1 MKYYLIVGEA
11 SGDLHA
17 SRLMHSLKN
26 IDEFAEFRFFGGDL
40 MAAEGGTRV
49 KHYKELAY
57 MGFVP
62 VLLHLRTIFA
72 NMKKCKEDIVKWRP
86 DVVILVDY
94 PGFNLNIAKF
104 LKKKTNIPAYYY
116 ISPKIWASKEWRIR
130 SIKRDIAELFSILPF
145 EVPFF
150 EKKHRYPIHYVGN
163 PTAEEVNGF
172 RASYQ
177 QTTLEFCEEN
187 NLDKHRPI
195 IALLAG
201 SRLQEIKD
209 NLPAMI
215 EVAERFED
223 YQMVLA
229 GAPSIEDAYYEKFL
243 KGTPVKM
250 VRNKT
255 YPLLT
260 HATAALVTSG
270 TATLETALF
279 EVPQVVCYETPLP
292 RLVRFAFKHVMSC
305 KYISLVNLIADKEV
319 VQEMFA
325 DRFKVDAIADQL
337 YQILPGKEG
346 RERML
351 AEYREVRERLGNQVA
366 PDEAA
371 AIMYDLLVKRREM
384 LLKLA
389 RERAEAEAKAAAEA
403 AERARLKALSEAE
416 AAKKKAELEAETARI
431 KAEQE
436 AEISR
441 RRAEQEAEM
450 ARRRAEE
457 ARRLAEEEAER
468 ARQAEEQLNQSQ
480 QEELK

>member
-1 MKYYLIVGEA
+1 M
-11 SGDLHA
+11 
-17 SRLMHSLKN
+17 RSLKKV
-26 IDEFAEFRFFGGDL
+26 DEFAEFRFFGGDL

-62 VLLHLRTIFA
+62 VLLHLGTIFS
-72 NMKKCKEDIVKWRP
+72 NMKMCKDDIVKWKP

-116 ISPKIWASKEWRIR
+116 ISPKIWAWKEWRIR
-130 SIKRDIAELFSILPF
+130 SIRRDIAEMFSILPF
-145 EVPFF
+145 EVPFY
-150 EKKHRYPIHYVGN
+150 EKKHHYPIHYVGN
-163 PTAEEVNGF
+163 PTAQEVNEF
-172 RASYQ
+172 RAGYQ
-177 QTTLEFCEEN
+177 QPFEEFCTEN
-187 NLDKHRPI
+187 QLDIHRPI
-195 IALLAG
+195 LALLAG

-223 YQMVLA
+223 FQMVLA
-229 GAPSIEDAYYEKFL
+229 GAPSIEDKYYEQFV

-255 YPLLT
+255 YQLLS
-260 HATAALVTSG
+260 HSTAALVTSG

-279 EVPQVVCYETPLP
+279 NVPQVVCYETPLP
-292 RLVRFAFKHVMSC
+292 RLVRFAFNHIMSC

-337 YQILPGKEG
+337 YQLLPGKEG

-351 AEYREVRERLGNQVA
+351 AEYQVVRERLGNQMA

-371 AIMYDLLVKRREM
+371 TIMHGLLVKRRER
-384 LLKLA
+384 LLRLA
-389 RERAEAEAKAAAEA
+389 KERAEAEAAAEA
-403 AERARLKALSEAE
+403 AR
-416 AAKKKAELEAETARI
+416 KKAEEA
-431 KAEQE
+431 K
-436 AEISR
+436 
-441 RRAEQEAEM
+441 
-450 ARRRAEE
+450 
-457 ARRLAEEEAER
+457 RLAEEEAKR
-468 ARQAEEQLNQSQ
+468 AKQAAEQLSQ
-480 QEELK
+480 TQKEEME

>member
-17 SRLMHSLKN
+17 SRLMRSLKKV
-26 IDEFAEFRFFGGDL
+26 DEFAEFRFFGGDL

-49 KHYKELAY
+49 KHYKDLAY

-62 VLLHLRTIFA
+62 VLLHLGTIFS
-72 NMKKCKEDIVKWRP
+72 NMKMCKDDIVKWKP

-116 ISPKIWASKEWRIR
+116 ISPKIWAWKEWRIR
-130 SIKRDIAELFSILPF
+130 SIRRDIAEMFSILPF
-145 EVPFF
+145 EVPFY
-150 EKKHRYPIHYVGN
+150 EKKHHYPIHYVGN
-163 PTAEEVNGF
+163 PTAQEVNEF
-172 RASYQ
+172 RVGYQ
-177 QTTLEFCEEN
+177 QPFEEFCTEN
-187 NLDKHRPI
+187 QLDIHRPI
-195 IALLAG
+195 LALLAG

-223 YQMVLA
+223 FQMVLA
-229 GAPSIEDAYYEKFL
+229 GAPSIEDKYYEQFV

-255 YPLLT
+255 YQLLS
-260 HATAALVTSG
+260 HSTAALVTSG

-279 EVPQVVCYETPLP
+279 NVPQVVCYETPLP
-292 RLVRFAFKHVMSC
+292 RLVRFAFNHIMSC

-337 YQILPGKEG
+337 YQLLPGKEG

-351 AEYREVRERLGNQVA
+351 AEYQVVRERLGNQMA

-371 AIMYDLLVKRREM
+371 TIMHGLLVKRRER
-384 LLKLA
+384 LLRLA
-389 RERAEAEAKAAAEA
+389 KERAEAEAAAEA
-403 AERARLKALSEAE
+403 AR
-416 AAKKKAELEAETARI
+416 KKAEEA
-431 KAEQE
+431 K
-436 AEISR
+436 
-441 RRAEQEAEM
+441 
-450 ARRRAEE
+450 
-457 ARRLAEEEAER
+457 RLAEEEAKR
-468 ARQAEEQLNQSQ
+468 AKQAAEQLSQ
-480 QEELK
+480 TQKEEME

>member
-1 MKYYLIVGEA
+1 MKYYLTVGEA

-17 SRLMHSLKN
+17 SRLMRSLKKV
-26 IDEFAEFRFFGGDL
+26 DEFAEFRFFGGDL

-62 VLLHLRTIFA
+62 VLLHLGTIFS
-72 NMKKCKEDIVKWRP
+72 NMKMCKDDIVKWKP

-116 ISPKIWASKEWRIR
+116 ISPKIWAWKEWRIR
-130 SIKRDIAELFSILPF
+130 SIRRDIAEMFSILPF
-145 EVPFF
+145 EVPFY
-150 EKKHRYPIHYVGN
+150 EKKHHYPIHYVGN
-163 PTAEEVNGF
+163 PTAQEVNEF
-172 RASYQ
+172 RAGYQ
-177 QTTLEFCEEN
+177 QPFEEFCTEN
-187 NLDKHRPI
+187 QLDIHRPI
-195 IALLAG
+195 LALLAG

-223 YQMVLA
+223 FQMVLA
-229 GAPSIEDAYYEKFL
+229 GAPSIEDKYYEQFV

-255 YPLLT
+255 YQLLS
-260 HATAALVTSG
+260 HSTAALVTSG

-279 EVPQVVCYETPLP
+279 NVPQVVCYETPLP
-292 RLVRFAFKHVMSC
+292 RLVRFAFDHIMSC

-337 YQILPGKEG
+337 YQLLPGKEG

-351 AEYREVRERLGNQVA
+351 AEYQVVRERLGNQMA

-371 AIMYDLLVKRREM
+371 TIMHGLLVKRRER
-384 LLKLA
+384 LLRLDK
-389 RERAEAEAKAAAEA
+389 ERAEAEAAAEA
-403 AERARLKALSEAE
+403 AR
-416 AAKKKAELEAETARI
+416 KKAEEA
-431 KAEQE
+431 K
-436 AEISR
+436 
-441 RRAEQEAEM
+441 
-450 ARRRAEE
+450 
-457 ARRLAEEEAER
+457 RLAEEEAKR
-468 ARQAEEQLNQSQ
+468 AKQAAEQLSQ
-480 QEELK
+480 TQKEEME

>member
-1 MKYYLIVGEA
+1 MKYYFIVGE
-11 SGDLHA
+11 SCGDLHA
-17 SRLMHSLKN
+17 SRLMRSLKKV
-26 IDEFAEFRFFGGDL
+26 DEFAEFRFFGGDL

-62 VLLHLRTIFA
+62 VLLHLGTIFS
-72 NMKKCKEDIVKWRP
+72 NMKMCKDDIVKWKP

-116 ISPKIWASKEWRIR
+116 ISPKIWAWKEWRIR
-130 SIKRDIAELFSILPF
+130 SIRRDIAEMFSILPF
-145 EVPFF
+145 EVPFY
-150 EKKHRYPIHYVGN
+150 EKKHHYPIHYVGN
-163 PTAEEVNGF
+163 PTAQEVNEF
-172 RASYQ
+172 RAGYQ
-177 QTTLEFCEEN
+177 QPFEEFCTEN
-187 NLDKHRPI
+187 QLDIHRPI
-195 IALLAG
+195 LALLAG

-223 YQMVLA
+223 FQMVLA
-229 GAPSIEDAYYEKFL
+229 GAPSIEDKYYEQFV

-255 YPLLT
+255 YQLLS
-260 HATAALVTSG
+260 HSTAALVTSG

-279 EVPQVVCYETPLP
+279 NVPQVVCYETPLP
-292 RLVRFAFKHVMSC
+292 RLVRFAFDHIMSC

-337 YQILPGKEG
+337 YQLLPGKEG

-351 AEYREVRERLGNQVA
+351 AEYQVVRERLGNQMA

-371 AIMYDLLVKRREM
+371 TIMHGLLVKRRER
-384 LLKLA
+384 LLRLA
-389 RERAEAEAKAAAEA
+389 KERAEAEAAAEA
-403 AERARLKALSEAE
+403 AR
-416 AAKKKAELEAETARI
+416 KKAEEA
-431 KAEQE
+431 K
-436 AEISR
+436 
-441 RRAEQEAEM
+441 
-450 ARRRAEE
+450 
-457 ARRLAEEEAER
+457 RLAEEEAKR
-468 ARQAEEQLNQSQ
+468 AKQAAEQLSQ
-480 QEELK
+480 TQKEEME

>member
-11 SGDLHA
+11 SGNLHA
-17 SRLMHSLKN
+17 SRLMRSLKKV
-26 IDEFAEFRFFGGDL
+26 DEFAEFRFFGGDL

-62 VLLHLRTIFA
+62 VLLHLGTIFS
-72 NMKKCKEDIVKWRP
+72 NMKMCKDDIVKWKP

-104 LKKKTNIPAYYY
+104 LKKKTNVPAYYY
-116 ISPKIWASKEWRIR
+116 ISPKIWAWKEWRIR
-130 SIKRDIAELFSILPF
+130 SIRRDIAEMFSILPF
-145 EVPFF
+145 EVPFY
-150 EKKHRYPIHYVGN
+150 EKKHHYPIHYVGN
-163 PTAEEVNGF
+163 PTAQEVNEF
-172 RASYQ
+172 RAGYQ
-177 QTTLEFCEEN
+177 QPFEEFCTEN
-187 NLDKHRPI
+187 QLDIHRPI
-195 IALLAG
+195 LALLAG

-223 YQMVLA
+223 FQMVLA
-229 GAPSIEDAYYEKFL
+229 GAPSIEDKYYEQFV

-255 YPLLT
+255 YQLLS
-260 HATAALVTSG
+260 HSTAALVTSG

-279 EVPQVVCYETPLP
+279 NVPQVVCYETPLP
-292 RLVRFAFKHVMSC
+292 RLVRFAFDHIMSC

-337 YQILPGKEG
+337 YQLLPGKEG

-351 AEYREVRERLGNQVA
+351 AEYQVVRERLGNQMA

-371 AIMYDLLVKRREM
+371 TIMHGLLVKRRER
-384 LLKLA
+384 LLRLA
-389 RERAEAEAKAAAEA
+389 KERAEAEAAAEA
-403 AERARLKALSEAE
+403 AR
-416 AAKKKAELEAETARI
+416 KKAEEA
-431 KAEQE
+431 K
-436 AEISR
+436 
-441 RRAEQEAEM
+441 
-450 ARRRAEE
+450 
-457 ARRLAEEEAER
+457 RLAEEEAKR
-468 ARQAEEQLNQSQ
+468 AKQAAEQLSQ
-480 QEELK
+480 TQKEEME

>member
-17 SRLMHSLKN
+17 SRLMRSLKKV
-26 IDEFAEFRFFGGDL
+26 DEFAEFRFFGGDL

-62 VLLHLRTIFA
+62 VLLHLRTIFS
-72 NMKKCKEDIVKWRP
+72 NMKMCKEDIVKWKP

-116 ISPKIWASKEWRIR
+116 ISPKIWAWKEWRIR
-130 SIKRDIAELFSILPF
+130 SIRRDIAEMFSILPF
-145 EVPFF
+145 EVPFY
-150 EKKHRYPIHYVGN
+150 EKKHHYPIHYVGN
-163 PTAEEVNGF
+163 PTAQEVNEF
-172 RASYQ
+172 RAGYQ
-177 QTTLEFCEEN
+177 QSFEEFCTEN
-187 NLDKHRPI
+187 QLDTHRPI
-195 IALLAG
+195 LALLAG

-223 YQMVLA
+223 FQMVLA
-229 GAPSIEDAYYEKFL
+229 GAPSIEDKYYEQFV
-243 KGTPVKM
+243 KGTPVRM

-255 YPLLT
+255 YQLLS
-260 HATAALVTSG
+260 HSTAALVTSG

-279 EVPQVVCYETPLP
+279 NVPQVVCYETPLP
-292 RLVRFAFKHVMSC
+292 RLVRFAFDHIMSC
-305 KYISLVNLIADKEV
+305 KHISLVNLIADKEV

-337 YQILPGKEG
+337 YQLLPGMEG
-346 RERML
+346 RKRML
-351 AEYREVRERLGNQVA
+351 AEYQVVRERLGNLMA

-371 AIMYDLLVKRREM
+371 TIMHGLLVKRRER
-384 LLKLA
+384 LLRLA
-389 RERAEAEAKAAAEA
+389 RERAEAEAAAEA
-403 AERARLKALSEAE
+403 ARK
-416 AAKKKAELEAETARI
+416 
-431 KAEQE
+431 
-436 AEISR
+436 
-441 RRAEQEAEM
+441 
-450 ARRRAEE
+450 RAEE
-457 ARRLAEEEAER
+457 AKKLAEEEAKR
-468 ARQAEEQLNQSQ
+468 AKQAAEQLCQTQ
-480 QEELK
+480 KDEAE

>member
-1 MKYYLIVGEA
+1 
-11 SGDLHA
+11 
-17 SRLMHSLKN
+17 
-26 IDEFAEFRFFGGDL
+26 

-116 ISPKIWASKEWRIR
+116 ISPKIWAWKEWRIR

-403 AERARLKALSEAE
+403 AERARLKALAEAE
-416 AAKKKAELEAETARI
+416 AAKKKAEQEAEAARI

-457 ARRLAEEEAER
+457 ARRLAEEEVER
-468 ARQAEEQLNQSQ
+468 ARQAEEKS
-480 QEELK
+480 

>member
-1 MKYYLIVGEA
+1 
-11 SGDLHA
+11 
-17 SRLMHSLKN
+17 
-26 IDEFAEFRFFGGDL
+26 

-116 ISPKIWASKEWRIR
+116 ISPKIWAWKEWRIR

-337 YQILPGKEG
+337 YQILPGKED

-403 AERARLKALSEAE
+403 AERARLKALYEAE
-416 AAKKKAELEAETARI
+416 AAKKKAEQEAEAARI

>member
-17 SRLMHSLKN
+17 SRLMRSLKKV
-26 IDEFAEFRFFGGDL
+26 DEFAEFRFFGGDL

-62 VLLHLRTIFA
+62 VLLHLGTIFS
-72 NMKKCKEDIVKWRP
+72 NMKMCKDDIVQWKP

-116 ISPKIWASKEWRIR
+116 ISPKIWAWKEWRIR
-130 SIKRDIAELFSILPF
+130 SIRRDIAEMFSILPF
-145 EVPFF
+145 EVPFY
-150 EKKHRYPIHYVGN
+150 EKKHHYPIHYVGN
-163 PTAEEVNGF
+163 PTAQEVNEF
-172 RASYQ
+172 RAGYQ
-177 QTTLEFCEEN
+177 QPFEEFCTEN
-187 NLDKHRPI
+187 QLDIHRPI
-195 IALLAG
+195 LALLAG

-215 EVAERFED
+215 EVVERFED
-223 YQMVLA
+223 FQMVLA
-229 GAPSIEDAYYEKFL
+229 GAPSIEDKYYEQFV

-255 YPLLT
+255 YQLLS
-260 HATAALVTSG
+260 HSTAALVTSG

-279 EVPQVVCYETPLP
+279 NVPQVVCYETPLP
-292 RLVRFAFKHVMSC
+292 RLVRFAFDHIMSC

-337 YQILPGKEG
+337 YQLLPGKEG

-351 AEYREVRERLGNQVA
+351 AEYQVVRERLGNQMA

-371 AIMYDLLVKRREM
+371 TIMHGLLVKRRER
-384 LLKLA
+384 LLRLA
-389 RERAEAEAKAAAEA
+389 KERAEAEAAAEA
-403 AERARLKALSEAE
+403 AR
-416 AAKKKAELEAETARI
+416 KKAEEA
-431 KAEQE
+431 K
-436 AEISR
+436 
-441 RRAEQEAEM
+441 
-450 ARRRAEE
+450 
-457 ARRLAEEEAER
+457 RLAEEEAKR
-468 ARQAEEQLNQSQ
+468 AKQAAEQLSQ
-480 QEELK
+480 TQKEEME